1 MANHIKYIDIHKFKG
16 IKDINIYDMK
26 SINIFVGD
34 NNSGKTTILEAI
46 KFFEKPFDY
55 LSHLR
60 LMSRKYNPRSI
71 KYSKIKEIFNECKLE
86 NEININ
92 LESNGENYNLHIK
105 GFEEEE
111 IYFEDYELLGED
123 ESNERTILEYTFNS
137 EKREFILENRKKSR
151 ISLSKN
157 NLKLINMG
165 YAMPIDTY
173 LEKSTLNAIDTVI
186 KKGDK
191 WKLIELLKIFDNSI
205 IDINYTSDQ
214 EIYITTQDKSILS
227 LSSFGD
233 GLKKAIVLISKVMD
247 AYNGVLLID
256 EIENGIHKDVL
267 GKIFNE
273 VIRNSKE
280 YKELREES
288 GFTEKEFDKKVQKIL
303 DAGITDVKRMKKILK
318 NHKLDPTRYNMDS
331 AIKYSKLAKVC
342 SKDTLENQVKFIRF
356 CQDRKLGISEE
367 EMAELKK
374 DIMNFK

>member
-1 MANHIKYIDIHKFKG
+1 MSIGGGKMANHIKYIDIHKFKG

-151 ISLSKN
+151 
-157 NLKLINMG
+157 
-165 YAMPIDTY
+165 
-173 LEKSTLNAIDTVI
+173 
-186 KKGDK
+186 
-191 WKLIELLKIFDNSI
+191 
-205 IDINYTSDQ
+205 
-214 EIYITTQDKSILS
+214 
-227 LSSFGD
+227 SSR
-233 GLKKAIVLISKVMD
+233 I
-247 AYNGVLLID
+247 
-256 EIENGIHKDVL
+256 
-267 GKIFNE
+267 
-273 VIRNSKE
+273 
-280 YKELREES
+280 
-288 GFTEKEFDKKVQKIL
+288 
-303 DAGITDVKRMKKILK
+303 
-318 NHKLDPTRYNMDS
+318 
-331 AIKYSKLAKVC
+331 
-342 SKDTLENQVKFIRF
+342 
-356 CQDRKLGISEE
+356 
-367 EMAELKK
+367 
-374 DIMNFK
+374 

>member
-233 GLKKAIVLISKVMD
+233 GLKKAIVLISKVATTHSREALEAILENLEHNLDDIALYRLENFRGKMYARRFSGQD
-247 AYNGVLLID
+247 AY
-256 EIENGIHKDVL
+256 EIIIEEGGD
-267 GKIFNE
+267 
-273 VIRNSKE
+273 
-280 YKELREES
+280 LR
-288 GFTEKEFDKKVQKIL
+288 
-303 DAGITDVKRMKKILK
+303 
-318 NHKLDPTRYNMDS
+318 
-331 AIKYSKLAKVC
+331 
-342 SKDTLENQVKFIRF
+342 
-356 CQDRKLGISEE
+356 
-367 EMAELKK
+367 
-374 DIMNFK
+374 

>member
-1 MANHIKYIDIHKFKG
+1 MSIGGGKMANHIKYIDIHKFKG

-173 LEKSTLNAIDTVI
+173 T
-186 KKGDK
+186 
-191 WKLIELLKIFDNSI
+191 
-205 IDINYTSDQ
+205 
-214 EIYITTQDKSILS
+214 LS
-227 LSSFGD
+227 LHD
-233 GLKKAIVLISKVMD
+233 ALPIVGRASC
-247 AYNGVLLID
+247 
-256 EIENGIHKDVL
+256 
-267 GKIFNE
+267 
-273 VIRNSKE
+273 
-280 YKELREES
+280 RER
-288 GFTEKEFDKKVQKIL
+288 V
-303 DAGITDVKRMKKILK
+303 
-318 NHKLDPTRYNMDS
+318 
-331 AIKYSKLAKVC
+331 
-342 SKDTLENQVKFIRF
+342 
-356 CQDRKLGISEE
+356 
-367 EMAELKK
+367 
-374 DIMNFK
+374 

>member
-280 YKELREES
+280 YNTQIVATTHSREALE
-288 GFTEKEFDKKVQKIL
+288 
-303 DAGITDVKRMKKILK
+303 
-318 NHKLDPTRYNMDS
+318 
-331 AIKYSKLAKVC
+331 AI
-342 SKDTLENQVKFIRF
+342 LENLEHNLDDIALYILENFRGKMYARRF
-356 CQDRKLGISEE
+356 SGQDAYEIIIEE
-367 EMAELKK
+367 GGDLR
-374 DIMNFK
+374 

>member
-1 MANHIKYIDIHKFKG
+1 MSIGGGKMANHIKYIDIHKFKG

-233 GLKKAIVLISKVMD
+233 GLILLFFLFSNINSRFSELNVYSKIVLS
-247 AYNGVLLID
+247 LLSSSPS
-256 EIENGIHKDVL
+256 
-267 GKIFNE
+267 
-273 VIRNSKE
+273 NS
-280 YKELREES
+280 
-288 GFTEKEFDKKVQKIL
+288 
-303 DAGITDVKRMKKILK
+303 
-318 NHKLDPTRYNMDS
+318 
-331 AIKYSKLAKVC
+331 
-342 SKDTLENQVKFIRF
+342 
-356 CQDRKLGISEE
+356 
-367 EMAELKK
+367 
-374 DIMNFK
+374 

>member
-46 KFFEKPFDY
+46 KFFENPFDY

-111 IYFEDYELLGED
+111 IYFEDYELLEED

-280 YKELREES
+280 YNTQIVATTHSREALE
-288 GFTEKEFDKKVQKIL
+288 
-303 DAGITDVKRMKKILK
+303 
-318 NHKLDPTRYNMDS
+318 
-331 AIKYSKLAKVC
+331 AI
-342 SKDTLENQVKFIRF
+342 LENLEHNLDDIALYRLENFRGKMYARRF
-356 CQDRKLGISEE
+356 SGQDAYEIIIEE
-367 EMAELKK
+367 GGDLR
-374 DIMNFK
+374 

>member
-55 LSHLR
+55 LSQLR

-214 EIYITTQDKSILS
+214 EIYITTQDK
-227 LSSFGD
+227 
-233 GLKKAIVLISKVMD
+233 
-247 AYNGVLLID
+247 
-256 EIENGIHKDVL
+256 
-267 GKIFNE
+267 
-273 VIRNSKE
+273 IRNSKE
-280 YKELREES
+280 YNTQIVATTHSREALE
-288 GFTEKEFDKKVQKIL
+288 
-303 DAGITDVKRMKKILK
+303 
-318 NHKLDPTRYNMDS
+318 
-331 AIKYSKLAKVC
+331 AI
-342 SKDTLENQVKFIRF
+342 LENLEHNLDDIALYRLENFRGKMYARRF
-356 CQDRKLGISEE
+356 SGQDAYEIIIEE
-367 EMAELKK
+367 GGDLR
-374 DIMNFK
+374 